1 MEILLGE
8 TTLSTPDHYSSPDLP
23 VYGSPVYCESDAL
36 DRSITKA
43 AGLNIVHVACSPSL
57 PPHVQGPVFLQE
69 PPSWLEFSNTTG
81 AMLSCSAHGSPPP
94 DIRWMDAADKELPHI
109 PRLRFLVSGNTT
121 TNADEPSPYCRTTLT
136 KSSSHSLSQVI
147 NTTTNADE
155 PSSYCRTT
163 STKSSSHSL
172 SQVGINPHIWW
183 HGLMRH
189 SSDRMEC
196 W

>member
-8 TTLSTPDHYSSPDLP
+8 TTLSTPDHYSNPDLP
-23 VYGSPVYCESDAL
+23 VYRSPVYCESDAL

-43 AGLNIVHVACSPSL
+43 RLNIVHVACSPSL

-109 PRLRFLVSGNTT
+109 PRLSNIGAPPKHQPPRFHPVIPEKVMVS
-121 TNADEPSPYCRTTLT
+121 D
-136 KSSSHSLSQVI
+136 
-147 NTTTNADE
+147 
-155 PSSYCRTT
+155 
-163 STKSSSHSL
+163 
-172 SQVGINPHIWW
+172 GIVY
-183 HGLMRH
+183 LLQM
-189 SSDRMEC
+189 
-196 W
+196 